1 MYQRILVP
9 VDGSSTAQRGL
20 KEAIGLARLMHVHL
34 CLLHVVDAY
43 PLLGE
48 MASVSSVDE
57 YQRELHRHGERVLL
71 QAASAAAEA
80 GVSAQQISRDSVR
93 QRVSD
98 VITEEAVKSGCDLIV
113 MGTHGR
119 RGFARFTLGS
129 DAERVLRH
137 CTVPVLVVRDAG

>member
-1 MYQRILVP
+1 MVQRILVP
-9 VDGSSTAQRGL
+9 VDGSGTAMRGL
-20 KEAIGLARLMHVHL
+20 REAIGLAQITRASL
-34 CLLHVVDAY
+34 CLLHVVDTY

-48 MASVSSVDE
+48 MASVTSVDE
-57 YQRELHRHGERVLL
+57 YQRELHRHGEQVLR
-71 QAASAAAEA
+71 QAAEA
-80 GVSAQQISRDSVR
+80 AAAAGVAAQTICRDSAH

-98 VITEEAVKSGCDLIV
+98 LIAAEAVNSDCDLIV

-137 CTVPVLVVRDAG
+137 CTVPVLVVRDQG